1 MANHTE
7 RKGVHHCG
15 EIAEEYQW
23 MFREQPVNDIG
34 IDAHMEFTDPYGAA
48 KQLLA
53 LQLVRAILKK
63 KKTTVLFSEILMKDN
78 IIIGQQILCL
88 VLLFYIIMT
97 PITKFAFGKS

>member
-34 IDAHMEFTDPYGAA
+34 IDAHMEFTDPSGAA

-53 LQLVRAILKK
+53 LQI
-63 KKTTVLFSEILMKDN
+63 KTGSSYFKEEKDN
-78 IIIGQQILCL
+78 CIVFRDIDERQYNYWTTNSLPCIV
-88 VLLFYIIMT
+88 VLYNNDSDNKICIW
-97 PITKFAFGKS
+97 

>member
-34 IDAHMEFTDPYGAA
+34 IDAHMEFTDPSGAA

-53 LQLVRAILKK
+53 LQI
-63 KKTTVLFSEILMKDN
+63 KTGSSYFKEEKDN
-78 IIIGQQILCL
+78 CIVFRDIIIGQQILCL

>member
-34 IDAHMEFTDPYGAA
+34 IDAHMEFTNPSGAA
-48 KQLLA
+48 K
-53 LQLVRAILKK
+53 
-63 KKTTVLFSEILMKDN
+63 
-78 IIIGQQILCL
+78 
-88 VLLFYIIMT
+88 
-97 PITKFAFGKS
+97 